1 MKFSAPQTA
10 NSLDDQDQD
19 QVQQD
24 HVNQNMS
31 ALTTLTEE
39 QKKMK
44 RILANRNSARTS
56 YIRRLKMID
65 DLHCNA
71 DSLKKENMDLV
82 QESKTLRDEVRELKQ
97 QVLLLTMLQSRPASE
112 SKAQHH
118 SWSGASTVHHRHDS
132 TSAPFP
138 SSSQPL
144 VQPTLLDSIKLRLL
158 QRQRRR
164 QLVPSAGD
172 DGARVNPYLATAHDL
187 FLANYQISK

>member
-10 NSLDDQDQD
+10 NSLDDQDQ
-19 QVQQD
+19 VQQD
-24 HVNQNMS
+24 NNIQSMS
-31 ALTTLTEE
+31 ALSTLTEE

-82 QESKTLRDEVRELKQ
+82 QESETLRDEVRELKQ

-118 SWSGASTVHHRHDS
+118 SWSGASTFHHHRS
-132 TSAPFP
+132 TSSPFP

-144 VQPTLLDSIKLRLL
+144 VQPTLLDSIELRLL
-158 QRQRRR
+158 QNR